1 MVGYYYNHQISNK
14 GNATKAFSD
23 FVDCYER
30 AAPEFREQIRME
42 ITSVLIAKSNQNP
55 ELNNALNRVIE
66 YRSFI
71 SQF

>member
-1 MVGYYYNHQISNK
+1 
-14 GNATKAFSD
+14 
-23 FVDCYER
+23 
-30 AAPEFREQIRME
+30 ME
-42 ITSVLIAKSNQNP
+42 IMSVLIAKSNQNP